1 MKKIR
6 VYKALS
12 WLVLLAPIT
21 AVFCINASDYFTLE
35 NGLLGIPQG
44 YQVSIG
50 VIASLGC
57 GILLATGKT
66 NLFKGSRGFLIGL
79 VLAVLLK
86 AIINDI
92 ILILGALTVGSVGYG
107 LFQPKINDLKE
118 IYKEERSATIQ
129 AKVTEAV
136 IQKVR
141 NGAV

>member
-6 VYKALS
+6 VYNALS
-12 WLVLLAPIT
+12 WIVLLAPIIT
-21 AVFCINASDYFTLE
+21 VFCINAGDYFTLE

-57 GILLATGKT
+57 GALLATGKT
-66 NLFKGSRGFLIGL
+66 NVFKGSRGFIIGL

-86 AIINDI
+86 SIINDI
-92 ILILGALTVGSVGYG
+92 ILILGALAIGSVGYG
-107 LFQPKINDLKE
+107 MFQPKINDLKE

-129 AKVTEAV
+129 SKVMETV
-136 IQKVR
+136 IKKVR

>member
-6 VYKALS
+6 VYNALS
-12 WLVLLAPIT
+12 WIVLLAPIIT
-21 AVFCINASDYFTLE
+21 VFCINAGDYFTLE

-57 GILLATGKT
+57 GVLLATGKT
-66 NLFKGSRGFLIGL
+66 NVFKGSRGFIIGL

-86 AIINDI
+86 SIINDI
-92 ILILGALTVGSVGYG
+92 ILILGALAIGSVGYG
-107 LFQPKINDLKE
+107 MFQPKINDLKE

>member
-12 WLVLLAPIT
+12 WLVLLAPIIT
-21 AVFCINASDYFTLE
+21 VFCINAGDYFTLE

-57 GILLATGKT
+57 GVLLATGKT
-66 NLFKGSRGFLIGL
+66 NVFKGSRGFIIGL

-86 AIINDI
+86 SIINDI
-92 ILILGALTVGSVGYG
+92 ILILGALAIGSVGYG
-107 LFQPKINDLKE
+107 MFQPKINDLKE